1 MSQPVAI
8 VTASG
13 QGIGAGI
20 ARSFAAAGYRVSLMS
35 PSERSVRLAEELG
48 GIGRSGSVLEP
59 DDLAALVDATLAAY
73 GRLDAVVNNT
83 GHGSGEPP
91 EVTERTGF
99 DPDNEFDPLAF
110 PDDGWHQALDLYVL
124 AVVRMARVVTPVFQR
139 LEGGAIVNVSS
150 FTSLEPRAGYPQM
163 SVLRGALHGFTKLYA
178 DRYAREGI
186 RMNNV
191 LPGYCENVAMTDDA
205 RRSIP
210 MARQASFDEIGQT
223 CVFLASAASSYVTGQ
238 NVLVDGGLVRAV
250 R

>member
-48 GIGRSGSVLEP
+48 GVGRSGSVLEP

-124 AVVRMARVVTPVFQR
+124 AVVRMTPVFQR